1 MGVTKAKSVKGS
13 LKAEL
18 YKSQEIKESVFLC
31 QNRMTG
37 VSPEERWEEM
47 KSISDLNSRIEKPY
61 IENVISPPEQYVKD
75 FTKEDWEK
83 LAVDYAQKMG
93 YNENQWDAYLHTN
106 TDNPHIHMSVNRIG
120 FEGKTTISDSY
131 IGRKSQTVIIE
142 ISKERQW
149 KTAKELNETK
159 ANEYKEALLISV
171 EGSKSWDEVKDKMT
185 VQGYHLELSINENGL
200 NGARIMELSEM
211 KRREE
216 REEKTMN
223 SIKSKTK
230 IQKESYISSK
240 EKRFVKPG
248 LTLSKI
254 DRTIKIKDLDN
265 QLSKNREQSKT
276 QKYGRRI

>member
-37 VSPEERWEEM
+37 ETPEERWDEM

-75 FTKEDWEK
+75 FTQEDWVK
-83 LAVDYAQKMG
+83 LAEDYAQKMG

-106 TDNPHIHMSVNRIG
+106 TDNPHIHMSVNRVG
-120 FEGKTTISDSY
+120 FEGKTTINDSY
-131 IGRKSQTVIIE
+131 IGSKSQIIMQQ
-142 ISKERQW
+142 ISKEREW
-149 KTAKELNETK
+149 KTAQEFKKDK
-159 ANEYKEALLISV
+159 AVEYKEALTNSV
-171 EGSKSWDEVKDKMT
+171 EGSKSWDEVKDKMY
-185 VQGYHLELSINENGL
+185 VQGYHLELSVNEKGL

-211 KRREE
+211 KKREE
-216 REEKTMN
+216 REQKTNN
-223 SIKSKTK
+223 SIKFKTK

-240 EKRFVKPG
+240 EKKFVKPG
-248 LTLSKI
+248 LPLSKI
-254 DRTIKIKDLDN
+254 DRNIKIKDLDN
-265 QLSKNREQSKT
+265 QLKENKEQSKT
-276 QKYGRRI
+276 QSYGRRI

>member
-13 LKAEL
+13 LQAEL

-37 VSPEERWEEM
+37 ETPEERWDEM

-75 FTKEDWEK
+75 FTQEDWVK
-83 LAVDYAQKMG
+83 LAEDYAQKMG

-106 TDNPHIHMSVNRIG
+106 TDNPHIHMSVNRVG

-131 IGRKSQTVIIE
+131 IGSKSQIIMQQ
-142 ISKERQW
+142 ISKEREW
-149 KTAKELNETK
+149 KTAQELKKDK
-159 ANEYKEALLISV
+159 AVEYKEALTNSV
-171 EGSKSWDEVKDKMT
+171 EGSKSWDEVKDKMY
-185 VQGYHLELSINENGL
+185 VQGYHLELSVNEKGL

-211 KRREE
+211 KKREE
-216 REEKTMN
+216 REQKTYN
-223 SIKSKTK
+223 SIKFKTK

-240 EKRFVKPG
+240 EKKFVKPG
-248 LTLSKI
+248 LPLSKI
-254 DRTIKIKDLDN
+254 DRNIKIKDLDN
-265 QLSKNREQSKT
+265 QLKENKEQSKT
-276 QKYGRRI
+276 QSYGRRI

>member
-13 LKAEL
+13 LQAEL

-37 VSPEERWEEM
+37 VCPEERWEEM

-185 VQGYHLELSINENGL
+185 VQ
-200 NGARIMELSEM
+200 
-211 KRREE
+211 
-216 REEKTMN
+216 
-223 SIKSKTK
+223 
-230 IQKESYISSK
+230 
-240 EKRFVKPG
+240 
-248 LTLSKI
+248 
-254 DRTIKIKDLDN
+254 
-265 QLSKNREQSKT
+265 
-276 QKYGRRI
+276 